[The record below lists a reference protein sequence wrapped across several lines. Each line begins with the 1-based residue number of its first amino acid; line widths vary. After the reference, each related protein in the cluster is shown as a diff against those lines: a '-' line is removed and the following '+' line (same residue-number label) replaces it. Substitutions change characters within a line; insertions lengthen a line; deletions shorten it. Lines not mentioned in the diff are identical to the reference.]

1 MSDSSTQVR
10 LQGLQRLYEQG
21 FQSAFVD
28 RAIQQVIATEVDNTE
43 AELRRLRQK
52 LEHYEQ
58 RYHMPS
64 ADFNSR
70 FRTGELGADID
81 VVEWSIFYDL
91 YQGVQKRLHELHTL
105 L

>member
-1 MSDSSTQVR
+1 MSDSSTIVR
-10 LQGLQRLYEQG
+10 LQGLQNLYAQG
-21 FQSAFVD
+21 FQSAFID
-28 RAIQQVIATEVDNTE
+28 RAIQQVIATEADNTE

-58 RYHMPS
+58 RYHMTS
-64 ADFNSR
+64 ADFYSR
-70 FRTGELGADID
+70 FRTSELGADID

-91 YQGVQKRLHELHTL
+91 HQGVQKRLHELHTL